1 MDICVRSASTENI
14 GKISK
19 YDDITM
25 IPVAQCVATVDQD
38 TLQSTSARED
48 TLPVAECV
56 DTIHEI
62 PTPKP
67 NKSSEIQIEVLTDE
81 DESFNTPSAQSFV
94 TEENEE
100 VNASVFDT
108 ITGHELLARLKE
120 HRKKATA
127 RSAMVGGIIGL
138 FFLGPIGALGGGLGA
153 AIVTKNRL
161 KRKEKSIRLHL
172 NGRLD
177 QPLRVLSRS
186 IDCRHHW

>member
-38 TLQSTSARED
+38 TLQSTSVRED
-48 TLPVAECV
+48 ALPVAECV

-138 FFLGPIGALGGGLGA
+138 LTGKEGAH
-153 AIVTKNRL
+153 V
-161 KRKEKSIRLHL
+161 
-172 NGRLD
+172 
-177 QPLRVLSRS
+177 
-186 IDCRHHW
+186 